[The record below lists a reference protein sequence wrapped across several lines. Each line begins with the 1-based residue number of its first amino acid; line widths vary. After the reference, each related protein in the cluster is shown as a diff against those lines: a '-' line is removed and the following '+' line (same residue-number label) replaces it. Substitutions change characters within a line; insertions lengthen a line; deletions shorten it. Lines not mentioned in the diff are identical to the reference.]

1 MKCEI
6 ANDLLTLYVEDLC
19 SPEARKEVEAH
30 LGECPECS
38 KKLEH
43 YRKEIKNEVSN
54 IGEAYGEKKDAV
66 SERAEIEPMKK
77 VKKKMKRSKW
87 KIAVLSIVLGCVL
100 LVIGALCVGEATN
113 LYPGFTVISDVIKV
127 KAACEDL
134 TKGDTQKFMDLMAMR
149 LEDQYMVRA
158 TGDFKEV
165 EDYLACVEENINK
178 GYEHY
183 FKGKDIKVKISGLYS
198 NPYSQ
203 MISADES
210 EVYMLVRFMDGD
222 DVVYE
227 MDFVKAAHNKY
238 IISENLDNNLGFGVN
253 DVTFTSSLVPYDDIL
268 LKIQFPYAAQNCYRK
283 LISGEANSMG
293 GGLRLGIKKDG
304 ADSVAFD
311 EQIENNMQQLME
323 KGCYVKQV
331 NYSVYD
337 FDAERDKWIYKLW
350 ITYEDQKTGDVFV
363 TEQKFIHFNMK
374 MYVIEGEEAVV
385 ITKKSGEE
393 LTEFEKLA
401 VNMFK

>member
-19 SPEARKEVEAH
+19 SPETRKEVEAH

-43 YRKEIKNEVSN
+43 YRKELKMEDVKSASDSQEKHDDFSAPAEV
-54 IGEAYGEKKDAV
+54 
-66 SERAEIEPMKK
+66 EPMKK
-77 VKKKMKRSKW
+77 VGKKMKRSKW

-113 LYPGFTVISDVIKV
+113 LYPGFTTISDMIKI

-134 TKGDTQKFMDLMAMR
+134 TKGDSRAFMDLIAMR
-149 LEDQYMVRA
+149 MGDRYIVRA
-158 TGDFKEV
+158 TGEFKEV

-178 GYEHY
+178 AYERY
-183 FKGKDIKVKISGLYS
+183 FKGKDIKVKICEIYS
-198 NPYSQ
+198 SPYEQ
-203 MISADES
+203 MMSADES

-222 DVVYE
+222 DVIYE
-227 MDFVKAAHNKY
+227 MDFMKAARNKY
-238 IISENLDNNLGFGVN
+238 IVSENLDNDLDLGVN
-253 DVTFTSSLVPYDDIL
+253 DVTFTSALVPYDNTL
-268 LKIQFPYAAQNCYRK
+268 LEIMFPHMAQRNYRK
-283 LISGEANSMG
+283 LVSGEADSMG
-293 GGLRLGIKKDG
+293 GGLRLGIAKDG
-304 ADSVAFD
+304 ADSDAFSA
-311 EQIENNMQQLME
+311 QIKDNMQQLME
-323 KGCYVKQV
+323 KSCYVKQV

-350 ITYEDQKTGDVFV
+350 ITYEDQKTGEVFV

-385 ITKKSGEE
+385 ITKKAGEE